1 MGSRRGRERKWGG
14 GNRRQNEE
22 VGQVGGK
29 NETKEIVGSEC
40 FDKKQINSEK
50 MQPTLSVHCTH
61 THTHTHTHMHTH
73 TRMHT
78 HTHTPCLPLNPGR
91 LAHTTHQTLTCDVN
105 SWRHDTTVGAAH
117 SPHHHSLQSMNTH
130 ITIGLCRTV

>member
-78 HTHTPCLPLNPGR
+78 HTLSSTESRSSGSYDSPNTDLRREFMASRYDCGGGSQSSSSLSTEHE
-91 LAHTTHQTLTCDVN
+91 
-105 SWRHDTTVGAAH
+105 H
-117 SPHHHSLQSMNTH
+117 SHYYWFM
-130 ITIGLCRTV
+130 